1 MSEANARVAETACGR
16 AVCTEASTRIRGQ
29 SRLAERS
36 ALVER
41 LVEAV
46 EGSQAAVDEHRRP
59 TVGILP
65 PTRQQQGSEQ
75 KNENRRKGGNK
86 RGKKKAALGAGQH
99 DEVVQHSEGSR
110 QEGEEVVAAYTP
122 RAEGE
127 EAVAPG

>member
-1 MSEANARVAETACGR
+1 MNGWWRQWRAHRQRWMNTDDRQWGSCRRHGNSRGR
-16 AVCTEASTRIRGQ
+16 R
-29 SRLAERS
+29 
-36 ALVER
+36 
-41 LVEAV
+41 
-46 EGSQAAVDEHRRP
+46 
-59 TVGILP
+59 
-65 PTRQQQGSEQ
+65 SEQ